1 MALPSIFFLGVR
13 DPALF
18 FEMLLLCVSY
28 TVRLLIFTTDC
39 AERILR
45 APSGGHP
52 QKHVGVSLDTLC
64 A

>member
-1 MALPSIFFLGVR
+1 
-13 DPALF
+13 
-18 FEMLLLCVSY
+18 MLADNTLLKLVSK
-28 TVRLLIFTTDC
+28 TDC

-52 QKHVGVSLDTLC
+52 QKHVEASLDTLC